1 MIRWLSISPPVLIE
15 HRPKMGIIPYRFLH
29 NQTIFVFYENAVFN
43 FSPTTPE
50 KSVTLLLRSKII

>member
-1 MIRWLSISPPVLIE
+1 
-15 HRPKMGIIPYRFLH
+15 MGIIPYRFLH